1 MLDSIQR
8 CGFPEMWRSIS
19 ETCWFGVCF
28 AQMLVRNGEV
38 SSGGLNISCVSRIQG
53 SYDRENSIRFIPEV
67 VSCGFTIYFNVGVT
81 KRNRK
86 WAKRWVV
93 SVIYLI
99 EVPWQPK
106 ITFQKPTFKNSHIH
120 RRFFPPVG
128 FHKSPTQR
136 RRGQKRKRPGWQDV
150 DRRRYDGQWMQP
162 TTIRYLWIRNIL
174 PVTVAF
180 MKV

>member
-1 MLDSIQR
+1 MWLSRDVAFHFRNMLVWCMFCTDV
-8 CGFPEMWRSIS
+8 GPNWRSQQRWIEHILCIQNRS
-19 ETCWFGVCF
+19 
-28 AQMLVRNGEV
+28 
-38 SSGGLNISCVSRIQG
+38 IQG